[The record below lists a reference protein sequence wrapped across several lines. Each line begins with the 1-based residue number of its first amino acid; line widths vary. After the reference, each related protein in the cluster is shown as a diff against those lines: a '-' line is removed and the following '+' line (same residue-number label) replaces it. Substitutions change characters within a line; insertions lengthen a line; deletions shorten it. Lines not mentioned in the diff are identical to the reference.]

1 MRLGKP
7 KRIPTL
13 GELVDEYLAVHQ
25 AEPNSLRTLG
35 YALRHSTA
43 AFGDVP
49 IDRLSVSELAGWRK
63 RLNGSTA
70 YPAVKAL
77 RQALNY
83 AVACDLVKANVAK
96 KIPNPEPRRPEV
108 QTFGNWAEVEA
119 VAAELGSPLP
129 IIVVGTGLR
138 PEEWTALERRDLDR
152 GEGLL
157 RVRRVFV
164 DGRVKGYGKTTGSL
178 RTVPLRQRVLDAL
191 EALPPRL
198 DTPLLLPGVRGGHL
212 NLNTWRR
219 NHWGPAVRAAGLD
232 HRTPYSMRH
241 TFASFSIAAGVPTFL
256 IAKQMGTSVEQI
268 DRTYGHLLPE
278 AAEFTR
284 GQLDAFDARTFGHL
298 LDTGEQ

>member
-1 MRLGKP
+1 MPSIQRGQVYRKPSGTWAYRLRDEQGKRREVARFQTRSEAAVALRGVLDEMRLGKP

-191 EALPPRL
+191 EALP
-198 DTPLLLPGVRGGHL
+198 RGW
-212 NLNTWRR
+212 TRPCSFR
-219 NHWGPAVRAAGLD
+219 ACAAV
-232 HRTPYSMRH
+232 T
-241 TFASFSIAAGVPTFL
+241 
-256 IAKQMGTSVEQI
+256 
-268 DRTYGHLLPE
+268 
-278 AAEFTR
+278 
-284 GQLDAFDARTFGHL
+284 
-298 LDTGEQ
+298 